1 MMKRDDWKE
10 SGDITL
16 EKAAKGAVTCNDNTL
31 VVAGPGAGKTELLTQ
46 KAGYL
51 FETNICKTP
60 RRILAISFKKD
71 AADNLK
77 ERIVARYGE
86 RYKDRFVSMTYDAF
100 FKSILD
106 RFYRA
111 LPKEYSIDINYEIA
125 DSDAIVRAFI
135 LGGYSELKNMKT
147 HEARQIASSFLNGCV
162 LPVSDTNLKHVW
174 DIMLRG
180 GDSYSPAISFQMI
193 AKLALFIINT
203 NSSIRTIIRA
213 TFSHVFLDE
222 FQDTTDIQYEIV
234 KALFECTGVKLTAV
248 GDNKQRIM
256 LWAGAR
262 KTVFQD
268 YYREFNTKNYKLIM
282 NHRSAPRLVELQ
294 KNMYASLHDNPDN
307 ITASTKWNEEDG
319 VINLVTSDN
328 NNAEAEELAKM
339 IQGDILCG
347 VKQNDIAILCKQK
360 VEDYSVAVINA
371 LDKIGIRAR
380 IETDFQDLLKDDI
393 IRLLLAIIVLA
404 NNRKSPEEWAFI
416 QAVSEQI
423 FDNSNSTTVLY
434 LKILGDLENLL
445 LNVHKRLSE
454 VDSESDFYAVQRMII
469 DFFGEDKLKAM
480 FPENKQGSYLE
491 DKLQKFSKLFLE
503 EVKIAKKDWEKA
515 AKGFRGD
522 ESIPI
527 MTIHKSKGLEYDTV
541 YFMGLEDSA
550 FWNFKKQP
558 EEDRCAFFVALSR
571 AKRKITF
578 TYCNYRYNFK
588 ISKQNRDV
596 INEFY
601 ELLKKPG
608 MANLISTE
616 EENK

>member
-1 MMKRDDWKE
+1 MKKDDWKE
-10 SGDITL
+10 SGGITL
-16 EKAAKGAVTCNDNTL
+16 ENAAKGAVTCEENTL

-51 FETNICKTP
+51 FETNSCRMP

-77 ERIVARYGE
+77 ERIVTRYGE

-111 LPKEYSIDINYEIA
+111 LPEDYSIDINYEIA
-125 DSDAIVRAFI
+125 DSDAILKAFL
-135 LGGYSELKNMKT
+135 LGDNSELKNMKPY
-147 HEARQIASSFLNGCV
+147 EAKQIASGLINNSV
-162 LPVSDTNLKHVW
+162 LPLSDNKLKSVW
-174 DIMLRG
+174 DIMLKG
-180 GDSYSPAISFQMI
+180 ENAYSPAISFQMI
-193 AKLALFIINT
+193 AKLALLIVNT
-203 NSSIRTIIRA
+203 NSSIRTVMRA

-234 KALFECTGVKLTAV
+234 KALFKDTDVKLTAV

-268 YYREFNTKNYKLIM
+268 FYREFNTKNYKLLM

-294 KNMYASLHDNPDN
+294 KNMYASLHDNPEN
-307 ITASTKWNEEDG
+307 ITASTKWDEDDG
-319 VINLVTSDN
+319 IINLVIADN
-328 NNAEAEELAKM
+328 NNVEADTLAEM
-339 IQGDILCG
+339 IHGDILGG

-360 VEDYSVAVINA
+360 VDDYACSVINA
-371 LDKIGIRAR
+371 LDKKGIRAR
-380 IETDFQDLLKDDI
+380 IETDYQDLLKDDI
-393 IRLLLAIIVLA
+393 IRIILAIIVLA
-404 NNRKSPEEWAFI
+404 NNRKSPEEWEYI
-416 QAVSEQI
+416 QAISEQV
-423 FDNSNSTTVLY
+423 FNNVNTSTSAY
-434 LKILGDLENLL
+434 LKMLEDLEDLFFDVYNNLI
-445 LNVHKRLSE
+445 K
-454 VDSESDFYAVQRMII
+454 VDSESSFSAVQNMII
-469 DFFGEDKLKAM
+469 NFYGEDKLKAL
-480 FPENKQGSYLE
+480 FPDNKQGNYLA
-491 DKLQKFSKLFLE
+491 DKLQKFTELFWK
-503 EVKIAKKDWEKA
+503 EVEIANKDWHRA
-515 AKGFRGD
+515 VKGFRGE

-527 MTIHKSKGLEYDTV
+527 MTIHKSKGLEYDSV

-550 FWNFKKQP
+550 FWNFKNQP
-558 EEDRCAFFVALSR
+558 EEDRCVFFVALSR

-578 TYCNYRYNFK
+578 TYCEYRYNFQY
-588 ISKQNRDV
+588 SKQKKST

-608 MANLISTE
+608 MANLILAKE
-616 EENK
+616 ESL

>member
-1 MMKRDDWKE
+1 MKKDDWKE

-16 EKAAKGAVTCNDNTL
+16 ENAAKGAVTCEENTL

-51 FETNICKTP
+51 FETNSCRIP

-77 ERIVARYGE
+77 ERIVTRYGE

-111 LPKEYSIDINYEIA
+111 LPEDYFIDINYEIA
-125 DSDAIVRAFI
+125 DSDEILKAFL
-135 LGGYSELKNMKT
+135 LGDYSEFKNMKPYKVK
-147 HEARQIASSFLNGCV
+147 QIALGFINNSV
-162 LPVSDTNLKHVW
+162 LPITDNKLKHVW
-174 DIMLRG
+174 DIMLKG
-180 GDSYSPAISFQMI
+180 EDSYSPAISFQMI
-193 AKLALFIINT
+193 AKLALLIVNT
-203 NSSIRTIIRA
+203 NPSIRTIMRA

-234 KALFECTGVKLTAV
+234 KALFKDTDVKLTAV

-268 YYREFNTKNYKLIM
+268 FYKEFNTKNYKLLM

-294 KNMYASLHDNPDN
+294 KNMYASLHENPEN
-307 ITASTKWNEEDG
+307 ITASTKWDEDDG
-319 VINLVTSDN
+319 IINLVIADN
-328 NNAEAEELAKM
+328 NNVEANTLAEM
-339 IQGDILCG
+339 IHGDILGG

-360 VEDYSVAVINA
+360 VDNYAGSVINA
-371 LDKIGIRAR
+371 LDKKGIRAR
-380 IETDFQDLLKDDI
+380 IETDYQDLLKDDI
-393 IRLLLAIIVLA
+393 IRIILAIILLA
-404 NNRKSPEEWAFI
+404 NNRKSPEEWEYI
-416 QAVSEQI
+416 QAISEQV
-423 FDNSNSTTVLY
+423 FNNVNTSTSAY
-434 LKILGDLENLL
+434 LKMLENLEDL
-445 LNVHKRLSE
+445 FSDVYNNLIK
-454 VDSESDFYAVQRMII
+454 VDSENSFSAVQNMII
-469 DFFGEDKLKAM
+469 NFYGEDRIKAL
-480 FPENKQGSYLE
+480 FPDNKQGNYLA
-491 DKLQKFSKLFLE
+491 DKLQKFTELFWK
-503 EVKIAKKDWEKA
+503 EVEIANKDWLRA
-515 AKGFRGD
+515 VKGFRGE

-527 MTIHKSKGLEYDTV
+527 MTIHKSKGLEYDSV

-550 FWNFKKQP
+550 FWNFKNQP
-558 EEDRCAFFVALSR
+558 EEDRCVFFVALSR

-578 TYCNYRYNFK
+578 TYCEYRYNFQY
-588 ISKQNRDV
+588 SKQKRST

-608 MANLISTE
+608 MANLFLAKE
-616 EENK
+616 ESL